1 MMIGINVCKSDP
13 FQFDTVLN
21 LGPLIRFEEKRLRL
35 RIRPKIE
42 KIQAFFSCN
51 YLKILKILI

>member
-13 FQFDTVLN
+13 FHFDTVP
-21 LGPLIRFEEKRLRL
+21 GPLIRFEEKRLRL
-35 RIRPKIE
+35 RIRPKTE
-42 KIQAFFSCN
+42 QIQAFFSCN